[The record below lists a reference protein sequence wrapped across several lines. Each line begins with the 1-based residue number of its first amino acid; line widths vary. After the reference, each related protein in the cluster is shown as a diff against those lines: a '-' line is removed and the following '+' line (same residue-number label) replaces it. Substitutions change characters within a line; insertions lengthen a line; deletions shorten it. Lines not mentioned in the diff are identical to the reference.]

1 MTDLRPE
8 ELVNE
13 GTVEAVAPVVE
24 QVAESVAKGSIDW
37 KKFGKAGLAV
47 AVVAGVGFAGYKFL
61 KNKKAKANVDETCED
76 DIVDA
81 EAKETSE
88 EAEKDSEQ

>member
-8 ELVNE
+8 VVVNDE
-13 GTVEAVAPVVE
+13 AVEAVAPVVE
-24 QVAESVAKGSIDW
+24 QVAESVAKGNIDW

-61 KNKKAKANVDETCED
+61 KNKKAKANAEETCED

-81 EAKETSE
+81 EDRETSE